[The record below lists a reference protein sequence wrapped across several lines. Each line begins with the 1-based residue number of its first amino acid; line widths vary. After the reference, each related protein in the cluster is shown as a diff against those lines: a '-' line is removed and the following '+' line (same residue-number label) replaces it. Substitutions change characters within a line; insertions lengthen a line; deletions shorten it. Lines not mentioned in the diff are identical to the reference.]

1 MPERGEIWLA
11 NLNPRRL
18 TLSLVRSQN
27 LQSPPL
33 PSCSSAPGLERVD
46 V

>member
-27 LQSPPL
+27 LQSPPPTL
-33 PSCSSAPGLERVD
+33 VLLCTRPGAC
-46 V
+46 